1 MRAHTRSREEL
12 EAEKQ
17 RRENVCAAI
26 ACSVL
31 GGGAVWRR
39 LDVRGGP
46 PGKHDHDLEFEDGH
60 VEALEVCAFTKGGAE
75 AQGSALEGRKIRDSK
90 VLARCWSVGI
100 PDRGLDLRSLH
111 DDSFFFRLEELLG
124 VYEAHGRFTVSPRD
138 AWTLIGE
145 LGLRDHPLI
154 DAANELTAMGI
165 KESAAYPPE
174 SASPAIELHVTTG
187 VHVDPESVNRAVEAR
202 ATERGNVRKLGAA
215 THATATHLFVP
226 IYTGAR
232 GPFWAVEY
240 VRNLKH
246 SRPADRGDAC
256 VGRRRCERS
265 ALRRAAWRLDAGAI
279 RPPCDERSSP
289 LGGVLTRPTLRHA
302 KWFRSRS

>member
-1 MRAHTRSREEL
+1 M
-12 EAEKQ
+12 
-17 RRENVCAAI
+17 
-26 ACSVL
+26 
-31 GGGAVWRR
+31 
-39 LDVRGGP
+39 
-46 PGKHDHDLEFEDGH
+46 
-60 VEALEVCAFTKGGAE
+60 CAFTKGGAE

-240 VRNLKH
+240 VETSSTPVLPTEVTR
-246 SRPADRGDAC
+246 AWV
-256 VGRRRCERS
+256 VG
-265 ALRRAAWRLDAGAI
+265 GA
-279 RPPCDERSSP
+279 S
-289 LGGVLTRPTLRHA
+289 GVLYVEPPGDWTRVQFDPLATSDPRR
-302 KWFRSRS
+302 WEVS